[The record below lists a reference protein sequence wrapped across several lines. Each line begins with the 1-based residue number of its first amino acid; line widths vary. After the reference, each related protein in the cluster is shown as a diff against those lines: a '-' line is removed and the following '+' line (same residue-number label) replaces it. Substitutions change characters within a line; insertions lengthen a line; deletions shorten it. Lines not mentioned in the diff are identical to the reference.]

1 MYKLNVIR
9 TPKSQ
14 NVSSTNVNERNR
26 RSSRGKNVIINMNA
40 SIDQWNTQRKRE
52 REDGAINRFKFMSSK
67 GMDNKSLSGWTCS
80 NHLNNRHELLF
91 QGPSH
96 SKAKQS
102 SKNL

>member
-52 REDGAINRFKFMSSK
+52 REDA
-67 GMDNKSLSGWTCS
+67 
-80 NHLNNRHELLF
+80 
-91 QGPSH
+91 
-96 SKAKQS
+96 A
-102 SKNL
+102 